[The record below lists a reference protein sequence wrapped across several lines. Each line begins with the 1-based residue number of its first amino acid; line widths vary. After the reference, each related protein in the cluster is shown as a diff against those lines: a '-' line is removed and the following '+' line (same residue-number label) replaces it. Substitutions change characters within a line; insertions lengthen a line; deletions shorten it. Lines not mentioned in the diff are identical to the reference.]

1 MDTRRSETSS
11 KSQPG
16 IRSLAKQQTMH
27 RIITVARQMFAEQGY
42 DRTTVRHIAAK
53 AGLSSGA
60 LFNHVTDKRDIIHLI
75 FSEEVE
81 AVTARALEAP
91 RTYQTFKEKIL
102 SITEQHFR
110 FFGGDPVLYRILLN
124 ELLIESPGLHLERNL
139 TIRDR
144 FVQGLG
150 RVVREA
156 QETGE
161 VRLDESPDV
170 IALHI
175 FFTYAAALRRW
186 LTASFRPDWRQGH
199 REFERFLRLQIE
211 GLNPAIN
218 IEQSAMDLNSFSV
231 PNCRTQLGDTHLSVK
246 TTRSH

>member
-1 MDTRRSETSS
+1 
-11 KSQPG
+11 
-16 IRSLAKQQTMH
+16 
-27 RIITVARQMFAEQGY
+27 
-42 DRTTVRHIAAK
+42 
-53 AGLSSGA
+53 
-60 LFNHVTDKRDIIHLI
+60 
-75 FSEEVE
+75 
-81 AVTARALEAP
+81 
-91 RTYQTFKEKIL
+91 
-102 SITEQHFR
+102 
-110 FFGGDPVLYRILLN
+110 
-124 ELLIESPGLHLERNL
+124 LERNL